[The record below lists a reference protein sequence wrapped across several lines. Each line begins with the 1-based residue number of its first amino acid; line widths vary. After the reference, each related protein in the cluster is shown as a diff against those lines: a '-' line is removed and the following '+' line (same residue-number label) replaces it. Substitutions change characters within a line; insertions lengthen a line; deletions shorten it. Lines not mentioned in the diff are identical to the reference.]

1 MEQAA
6 SLPAGG
12 DAAGELA
19 TRPRGRRH
27 DIEPPRGL
35 VPLRLDELWEYRDL
49 FTFLV
54 WRDIKVRWAQTRV
67 GGAWLVL
74 QPLAMLGV
82 YTFAFS
88 RVVNTHV
95 DMPYP
100 LFALAGLTAWVFSSR
115 AIQTGSESLVSQ
127 LNVIKRTSCPRILF
141 PLSACV
147 SGGID
152 FAIALALY
160 FVLGGIYGWTPTW
173 HAVFVLP
180 LFVLAFGLAF
190 GFALLLAPAH
200 ARYRDVGR
208 LLPFLIQL
216 WFFLSP
222 VAYALPQNEGH
233 ITKVLELLNPMVG
246 ILGGFR
252 WALLGAHPALEQ
264 LVLAIVLSA
273 LAILAGIVRFNRSQ
287 QTIADEL

>member
-1 MEQAA
+1 M
-6 SLPAGG
+6 
-12 DAAGELA
+12 
-19 TRPRGRRH
+19 
-27 DIEPPRGL
+27 IEPPRGL

-88 RVVNTHV
+88 RVVDTNV
-95 DMPYP
+95 DVPYP
-100 LFALAGLTAWVFSSR
+100 LFALAGLTAWLFTSR
-115 AIQTGSESLVSQ
+115 AIISGSESLVSQ

-141 PLSACV
+141 PLSAVV

-152 FAIALALY
+152 FLIALALY
-160 FVLGGIYGWTPTW
+160 FVLGAIYGWTPGW

-180 LFVLAFGLAF
+180 LFVVSFGLAF

-208 LLPFLIQL
+208 LLPFMIQL

-222 VAYALPQNEGH
+222 VAYAVSNRPGA
-233 ITKVLELLNPMVG
+233 TSSLEALNPMVG
-246 ILGGFR
+246 ILSGFR
-252 WALLGAHPALEQ
+252 WALLGAHPAVEQ
-264 LVLAIVLSA
+264 LIFAVALSA
-273 LAILAGIVRFNRSQ
+273 VCIVAGVVRFNRAQ
-287 QTIADEL
+287 QTIADAL

>member
-1 MEQAA
+1 VSAVA
-6 SLPAGG
+6 SRSPVPA
-12 DAAGELA
+12 
-19 TRPRGRRH
+19 TV
-27 DIEPPRGL
+27 IEPPRGL
-35 VPLRLDELWEYRDL
+35 VPLRLHELWEYRDL

-54 WRDIKVRWAQTRV
+54 WRDVKVRWAQTRV

-95 DMPYP
+95 DVPYP

-127 LNVIKRTSCPRILF
+127 LAVIKRTSCPRILF
-141 PLSACV
+141 PLSAV
-147 SGGID
+147 TSGGID
-152 FAIALALY
+152 FAIALGLY
-160 FVLGGIYGWTPTW
+160 FVLGAIYGWTPTW

-180 LFVLAFGLAF
+180 LFVLSFGLAF

-222 VAYALPQNEGH
+222 VAYALPASEGSKTR
-233 ITKVLELLNPMVG
+233 ILESVNPMVG

-252 WALLGAHPALEQ
+252 WALLGAHPALQ
-264 LVLAIVLSA
+264 PLFVAIAVSA
-273 LAILAGIVRFNRSQ
+273 VAITAGIFRFNRAQ